1 MESNENV
8 SIELSSPKKRIFEID
23 VLRSIAIIAMII
35 DHFTILLSFSSG
47 FNGWA
52 SYLFSNY
59 FDVNSPFMD
68 SLINLVDKFQDSGF
82 RLACHYVF
90 VTLFL
95 LLCGISCTF
104 SHSNLKRSL
113 KILGAGLIITLV
125 TTIISIISQEEFY
138 IFFGILSTI
147 GCSIIIY
154 EIIVRIYDNKWLL
167 LLIGSLIIL
176 WGFLIN
182 WWDAPYINS
191 IKDLN
196 FIGIIEI
203 ILGYK
208 IFGADCFGLLPCAGV
223 VLIGGF
229 IGKTLYK
236 NRQSIMPKLDGKW
249 TKPFTFISKHALLI
263 YLLHQVLAVIIIL
276 LLYLLCGYRF

>member
-1 MESNENV
+1 MES
-8 SIELSSPKKRIFEID
+8 SDIITIEHSSSPKRIFEID
-23 VLRSIAIIAMII
+23 VLRSIAIIAMIF
-35 DHFTILLSFSSG
+35 DHLTILLSFSGG
-47 FNGWA
+47 FNGWG

-59 FDVNSPFMD
+59 FEVNSPFMD

-104 SHSNLKRSL
+104 SHSNFKRSL

-125 TTIISIISQEEFY
+125 TSIISLVSGEELY
-138 IFFGILSTI
+138 ILFGILSTI
-147 GCSIIIY
+147 GCSILIY
-154 EIIVRIYDNKWLL
+154 EAIVRIYDNKWILL
-167 LLIGSLIIL
+167 IIGSLIIL

-229 IGKTLYK
+229 IGKTIYQK
-236 NRQSIMPKLDGKW
+236 RQSIMPKLDGKW
-249 TKPFTFISKHALLI
+249 TKPFTFVSKHALLI
-263 YLLHQVLAVIIIL
+263 YLLHQVLAVVIIV
-276 LLYLLCGYRF
+276 LLYLVCGYRF